1 MSIRLFRAVT
11 LAALLAAVSPLSHGQ
26 CCGFGMSYDNVV
38 VWPAPDLRVLVPT
51 YAEAKKAPP
60 PALAKAKP
68 AVQANARK
76 LSLHFPPDKRAEMEK
91 IYVQSMDIYLKVE
104 KKMGWT
110 PRDLAGG
117 MAAFVVGNYMV
128 LNNTEVSDEAFAAV
142 ARQFRAQPALRELGD
157 SRDQDKVRDVFEQSA
172 MVGAFMALAY
182 KSHQQQPQP
191 PAVYENL
198 RNAAIENL
206 KLVMR
211 TDPAALHID
220 DTGIRQ

>member
-1 MSIRLFRAVT
+1 MRLR
-11 LAALLAAVSPLSHGQ
+11 LLCAALLAAAPLLGQAQ

-38 VWPAPDLRVLVPT
+38 VWPVPDLRVPVPPDAPAT
-51 YAEAKKAPP
+51 AALKKAPP
-60 PALAKAKP
+60 LAKARP

-76 LSLHFPPDKRAEMEK
+76 LSMHFAQDKRAEMEK

-117 MAAFVVGNYMV
+117 LAAFVVGNYMV
-128 LNNTEVSDEAFAAV
+128 LKNTDVPDEAFAAV
-142 ARQFRAQPALRELGD
+142 ARQFRAQDSLRELGN
-157 SRDQDKVRDVFEQSA
+157 SPDQDKVRDVFEQSA
-172 MVGAFMALAY
+172 MIGAFMALAY

-191 PAVYENL
+191 PAVYENM
-198 RNAAIENL
+198 RNAAVENL

-211 TDPAALHID
+211 SDPNALTID
-220 DTGIRQ
+220 TKGIH

>member
-1 MSIRLFRAVT
+1 MRVHLFCAV
-11 LAALLAAVSPLSHGQ
+11 LLAAAPLPGYTQ
-26 CCGFGMSYDNVV
+26 CCGYGMSYDNVV
-38 VWPAPDLRVLVPT
+38 VWPQPDLTVPIPAVT
-51 YAEAKKAPP
+51 ESRKAPP
-60 PALAKAKP
+60 AVAKAKP

-76 LSLHFPPDKRAEMEK
+76 LSLHFPADKRAEMEK
-91 IYVQSMDIYLKVE
+91 IYLQSMDIYLKVE

-128 LNNTEVSDEAFAAV
+128 LKNTEVSDEAFAAV
-142 ARQFRAQPALRELGD
+142 ARQFRAQEKLRD
-157 SRDQDKVRDVFEQSA
+157 MSNSRDQDKVRDVFEQSA

-198 RNAAIENL
+198 RNAAVENL

-211 TDPAALHID
+211 SDPNGLLID
-220 DTGIRQ
+220 DKGIR

>member
-1 MSIRLFRAVT
+1 MKVRL
-11 LAALLAAVSPLSHGQ
+11 LLATLLAGAAPWAYSQ
-26 CCGFGMSYDNVV
+26 CCGYGMSYDNVV
-38 VWPAPDLRVLVPT
+38 VWPVPDLRVPVPPAWK
-51 YAEAKKAPP
+51 AEQAPP

-76 LSLHFPPDKRAEMEK
+76 LSMHFPPDKRAAMEK
-91 IYVQSMDIYLKVE
+91 IYVQSMDVYLKVE

-117 MAAFVVGNYMV
+117 LAAFVVGNYMV
-128 LNNTEVSDEAFAAV
+128 LKNTEVSDEAFAAV
-142 ARQFRAQPALRELGD
+142 ARQFRAQDRLRELGD
-157 SRDQDKVRDVFEQSA
+157 SADRDKVRDVFEQSA

-191 PAVYENL
+191 PAVYENM
-198 RNAAIENL
+198 RNAAMENL

-211 TDPAALHID
+211 LDPEGLRID
-220 DTGIRQ
+220 DQGIH

>member
-1 MSIRLFRAVT
+1 MRLRLLCAV
-11 LAALLAAVSPLSHGQ
+11 LLAGAAPLSFAQ

-38 VWPAPDLRVLVPT
+38 VWPAPDLRVPVPH
-51 YAEAKKAPP
+51 YPDKKKAPA
-60 PALAKAKP
+60 PAVAKAKP
-68 AVQANARK
+68 AIQANARK
-76 LSLHFPPDKRAEMEK
+76 LSMHFPADKRAEMEK

-128 LNNTEVSDEAFAAV
+128 LKNTDVSDEAFAAV
-142 ARQFRAQPALRELGD
+142 ARQFRAQDKVQELGNSKD
-157 SRDQDKVRDVFEQSA
+157 PDKVRDVFEQSA
-172 MVGAFMALAY
+172 MIGAFMALAY

-191 PAVYENL
+191 PAVYDNM
-198 RNAAIENL
+198 RNAAVENL

-211 TDPAALHID
+211 SDPNSLLID
-220 DTGIRQ
+220 DKGIH

>member
-1 MSIRLFRAVT
+1 MRVQLFC
-11 LAALLAAVSPLSHGQ
+11 AALLAAAPLPGYTQ

-38 VWPAPDLRVLVPT
+38 VWPQPDLRVPVPT
-51 YAEAKKAPP
+51 VTESRKAA

-76 LSLHFPPDKRAEMEK
+76 LSMHFPAEKRAEMEK
-91 IYVQSMDIYLKVE
+91 IYLQSMDIYLKVE

-128 LNNTEVSDEAFAAV
+128 LKNTEVSDEAFAAV
-142 ARQFRAQPALRELGD
+142 ARQFRAQDKLRD
-157 SRDQDKVRDVFEQSA
+157 MSNSKDQDKVRDVFEQSA

-191 PAVYENL
+191 PAVYENM

-211 TDPAALHID
+211 ADPETLRID
-220 DTGIRQ
+220 DQGIH

>member
-1 MSIRLFRAVT
+1 MRVHLFP
-11 LAALLAAVSPLSHGQ
+11 AALLAALLSGVSPLGYAQ

-38 VWPAPDLRVLVPT
+38 VWPQPDLRVPVPSGK
-51 YAEAKKAPP
+51 ESKKAP
-60 PALAKAKP
+60 PALAKSKP

-76 LSLHFPPDKRAEMEK
+76 LSLHFPLEKRAEMEK

-128 LNNTEVSDEAFAAV
+128 LKNTEVSDEAFAAV
-142 ARQFRAQPALRELGD
+142 ARQFRAQDKVRELGNNPD
-157 SRDQDKVRDVFEQSA
+157 PDKVRDVFEQSA

-211 TDPAALHID
+211 SDPNTLLID
-220 DTGIRQ
+220 DKGIH